1 MNDESKGDILTQFE
15 SILNTMDEGIYIT
28 DFKGTTLFVNKT
40 YEQLTGLKSSFLCGK
55 SVYDLLDQGVFNKIL
70 NPEIV
75 QTSRKATLVQELGDN
90 KKVILRG
97 FPIFDKGKVCLVVTF
112 VRDITTIVHLT
123 EQVEQQRRLID
134 DYQERMLFMAKE
146 HGHLDA
152 VDKIFSSK
160 SMQDL
165 LTLLKRVAPT
175 DATVLLLGETGVGK
189 DVLARLTHDLSARKD
204 KMFLKV
210 DCGSIADTLIESELF
225 GYVPGAFSGASS
237 KGKPGYFE
245 MADGGTVMLD
255 EIGELP
261 LPMQAKLLRVLQD
274 QEIMRVGSSTPK
286 KIDVRIVAATNKNLE
301 DSMKNGQF
309 RTDLYYRLNVAVLH
323 IPSLRTRTKD
333 IRPLVEHFL
342 KKFTAKYKHR
352 VTFAE
357 STLKILEGYH
367 WPGNV
372 RELQNLIHG
381 LIITR
386 DQPVI
391 LPADLPPHIIG
402 QNSSKTCSLSCPIEE
417 RPLKDIIA
425 DVERELLTNALETVG
440 SVSKVAKMFSI
451 DRSTLF
457 RKMSKKSE

>member
-1 MNDESKGDILTQFE
+1 MKTLFEDEIMENFH

-28 DFKGTTLFVNKT
+28 DADGKTLFVNQA
-40 YEQLTGLKSSFLCGK
+40 YEQLTGLSNSFLCGK
-55 SVYDLLDQGVFNKIL
+55 TVYELVDMGIFNKIL

-75 QTSRKATLVQELGDN
+75 KTSRKAISVQELGDN

-97 FPIFDKGKVCLVVTF
+97 FPIFKNNKVCLVITF
-112 VRDITTIVHLT
+112 VRDITSMVQLT

-134 DYQERMLFMAKE
+134 DYQERMLFMAQE
-146 HGHLDA
+146 HAHIKDM
-152 VDKIFSSK
+152 DKVFVSPTMQKLLCILRKISS
-160 SMQDL
+160 
-165 LTLLKRVAPT
+165 T
-175 DATVLLLGETGVGK
+175 DATTLLLGETGVGK
-189 DVLARLTHDLSARKD
+189 DVLARLIHDLSTRKD

-225 GYVPGAFSGASS
+225 GYIPGAFSGASS

-274 QEIMRVGSSTPK
+274 QEIMRVGSSTAK
-286 KIDVRIVAATNKNLE
+286 KVDVRIVAATNKNLE
-301 DSMKNGQF
+301 ESMKNGQF
-309 RTDLYYRLNVAVLH
+309 RSDLYYRLNVAVLN
-323 IPSLRTRTKD
+323 IPSLRDRVKD
-333 IRPLVEHFL
+333 IRPLVEYFL
-342 KKFTAKYKHR
+342 KKFALKYKHK

-357 STLKILEGYH
+357 STLKILESYH

-372 RELQNLIHG
+372 RELQNLIHS

-391 LPADLPPHIIG
+391 LPADLPPHIAG
-402 QNSSKTCSLSCPIEE
+402 YSKNTCSLSCPIEA
-417 RPLKDIIA
+417 RPLKEIMA
-425 DVERELLTNALETVG
+425 DVEKELLINALNALG
-440 SVSKVAKMFSI
+440 SVNEVAKMFSI
-451 DRSTLF
+451 DRTTVF
-457 RKMSKKSE
+457 RKTRGKNS